1 MRPPLLRSAIVALAP
16 LLLLASCNPS
26 TDPPAQGQAHLAV
39 TANVVGTAVATVV
52 VEVTAPDISTPLV
65 FNIVVADGVASGTIT
80 IPAGTARRITIRAF
94 DAGGVLTHSG
104 AATVS
109 VQAGTNR
116 LPDAHAARRGRA
128 DRGTPGQLHDQRDAH
143 CERAVAR
150 RHANRSAHC
159 GDPGCAGARHD
170 RDGQL
175 GHA

>member
-16 LLLLASCNPS
+16 LLVWASSTPP

-39 TANVVGTAVATVV
+39 TANVMGTAVATVV
-52 VEVTAPDISTPLV
+52 VEVTAPDITTPLV

-109 VQAGTNR
+109 VQAGTNPTVSPTLSPLARDRPIEAHPRR
-116 LPDAHAARRGRA
+116 LTIHR
-128 DRGTPGQLHDQRDAH
+128 TP
-143 CERAVAR
+143 
-150 RHANRSAHC
+150 
-159 GDPGCAGARHD
+159 P
-170 RDGQL
+170 
-175 GHA
+175 